1 MLLKFSVSNFRSFR
15 DLQTLELG
23 ASNYDKSLPE
33 NCIDPQFPGLKDR
46 RWVRGVAI
54 YGANASG
61 KSTLLSALK
70 ALSELVENSAKRTSP
85 EEPIDEVQPFSLDP
99 EFAGKPTG
107 FGVVFVANGIRY
119 DYRVAATR
127 ERIHYESL
135 RAYPKG
141 KEQLWFERRWDQEK
155 GEHHFGPENPSGL
168 PRAKDIERRTLP
180 NVLYL
185 SKSIADN
192 RGALWDVF
200 NWLSSFLTFI
210 DFSTGQSLGN
220 QMTLQALQGKSE
232 ALRDVILSIL
242 RHADLGIMD
251 AGAVDGPP
259 MPDKFFEILE
269 PMPQD
274 FRDRIMGDIKSLP
287 ELKHRA
293 PDGSA
298 KPLPWFHESTGTQ
311 RLYSLVAPWI
321 RFLATG
327 RTVCVDELESSMHP
341 LMVRELLRLFFSE
354 EQNKDRAQIIFTT
367 HNPLLLD
374 TTFLRRDQ
382 IWFTDKDKGGAS
394 HLYPLTDFQPRQGES
409 LVRGYLAG
417 RYGGIP
423 FVPEGL
429 LGQYSGIESVGEL
442 EEVGRE

>member
-1 MLLKFSVSNFRSFR
+1 MLLQFSVSNFRSFR
-15 DLQTLELG
+15 DHQTLDLG
-23 ASNYDKSLPE
+23 ASNYDNSLPG

-46 RWVRGVAI
+46 RWAKGVAI

-61 KSTLLSALK
+61 KSTVLDAMR
-70 ALSELVENSAKRTSP
+70 ALSDLVENSAKRTSP
-85 EEPIDEVQPFSLDP
+85 DEEIREVAPFSLDP
-99 EFAGKPTG
+99 EYLSKPTG
-107 FGVVFVANGIRY
+107 FGIVFVSNGIRY
-119 DYRVAATR
+119 DYRVAVTR
-127 ERIHYESL
+127 ERVHYEAL

-141 KEQLWFERRWDQEK
+141 KEQLWFERRWDEDAK
-155 GEHHFGPENPSGL
+155 EHHFGPENPSGL

-185 SKSIADN
+185 SKSIAEN
-192 RGALWDVF
+192 RGALWDVY
-200 NWLSSFLTFI
+200 NWLSSFLTFL
-210 DFSTGQSLGN
+210 DFSTGQNLGN
-220 QMTLQALQGKSE
+220 QMTLQSLQSGDE
-232 ALRDVILSIL
+232 ALRNVILSIL

-251 AGAVDGPP
+251 AGSVDGLPIT
-259 MPDKFFEILE
+259 DEITKMLE
-269 PMPQD
+269 PMPHE
-274 FRDRIMGDIKSLP
+274 FRERIVGDMKAIP

-298 KPLPWFHESTGTQ
+298 KPLSWYHESTGTQ
-311 RLYSLVAPWI
+311 RLFSLVAHWI

-341 LMVRELLRLFFSE
+341 LMVRELLSLFLSE
-354 EQNKDRAQIIFTT
+354 EQNQDRAQIIFTT

-382 IWFTDKDKGGAS
+382 IWFTDKDKGGVS
-394 HLYPLTDFQPRQGES
+394 HLYPLTDFKPRQGES

-417 RYGGIP
+417 RYGGVP

-429 LGQYSGIESVGEL
+429 LGQDSAIETIGEM
-442 EEVGRE
+442 EEVGCE